1 MTELRYAVVLEP
13 SPIAEGGGYSVTVPA
28 LPEIATEGST
38 AEEALSMARDAIM
51 LSLQSRRELGLDI
64 PPSDAEGARLEIVK
78 VAAA

>member
-13 SPIAEGGGYSVTVPA
+13 SPIAEGVGYSVTVPA

-64 PPSDAEGARLEIVK
+64 PPSDAEGARLGIS
-78 VAAA
+78 